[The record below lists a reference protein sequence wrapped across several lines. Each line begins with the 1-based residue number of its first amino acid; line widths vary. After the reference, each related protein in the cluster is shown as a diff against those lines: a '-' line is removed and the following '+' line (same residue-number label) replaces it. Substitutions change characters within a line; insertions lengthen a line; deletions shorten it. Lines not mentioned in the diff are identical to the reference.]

1 MTVLHLLSMLSS
13 VLTLGLAL
21 AVLVTELSMAWSRM
35 TGPAAGRVPTLRGN
49 FRTARSNGAATESSI
64 QRRATRSHYP
74 SWPDAA

>member
-35 TGPAAGRVPTLRGN
+35 TGPAAGRVPTLRG
-49 FRTARSNGAATESSI
+49 
-64 QRRATRSHYP
+64 
-74 SWPDAA
+74 